1 MDLRDLDKV
10 LQEYLKHFGKDEF
23 GKYFKQMINI
33 KGEKKDATSKKETN
47 SSSRSDKRTGS

>member
-47 SSSRSDKRTGS
+47 SSSGSNKRTST